1 MNLEEIV
8 DCMLL
13 NENDKEIQRTQT
25 EHRIKLVDFW
35 QVKNGDRV
43 LEVGCGQGDTTAV
56 LANAVGASGFVQ
68 GIDIAPRTYGAPF
81 TIGDATDHLQKSK
94 LGAQIDFK
102 LGTDILNG
110 DITFPEDAF
119 DVAVLSHASW
129 YFSSKSELTMMLE
142 LLSKWAKRVCYAEWD
157 TRITD
162 VKQTSHMLAVLTQSS
177 YEAFKQDRQ
186 SNIRTFITPIDMQE
200 IIQEHNWK
208 MGAETSIFSEK
219 MQDSRWEIGYV
230 KDFITKELEADLGL
244 PEKFKAFLL
253 SQSKLITLE
262 NSLPMASYCTSWQV
276 K

>member
-1 MNLEEIV
+1 M
-8 DCMLL
+8 
-13 NENDKEIQRTQT
+13 RQT
-25 EHRIKLVDFW
+25 I
-35 QVKNGDRV
+35 
-43 LEVGCGQGDTTAV
+43 
-56 LANAVGASGFVQ
+56 
-68 GIDIAPRTYGAPF
+68 
-81 TIGDATDHLQKSK
+81 LQKSK

-102 LGTDILNG
+102 LGTDILKG
-110 DITFPEDAF
+110 DITFPDNAF

-129 YFSSKSELTMMLE
+129 YFSSKSELTLMLE

-177 YEAFKQDRQ
+177 YEAFKQETQ

-262 NSLPMASYCTSWQV
+262 NSLPMASYCTSWQA

>member
-35 QVKNGDRV
+35 QVKKGDRV

-56 LANAVGASGFVQ
+56 LANAVGQDGFVQ
-68 GIDIAPRTYGAPF
+68 GIDIAPQNYGAPF
-81 TIGDATDHLQKSK
+81 TIGDATDHLKKSQ

-102 LGTDILNG
+102 LGTDILKG
-110 DITFPEDAF
+110 DITFLEKAF

-129 YFSSKSELTMMLE
+129 YFSSKEELIQMLV

-177 YEAFKQDRQ
+177 YEAFKQDTQ

-200 IIQEHNWK
+200 IIQSQNWK
-208 MGAETSIFSEK
+208 MGAETSVFSER
-219 MQDSRWEIGYV
+219 MQDSRWEISYV

-262 NSLPMASYCTSWQV
+262 NSLPMASYCTSWRAE
-276 K
+276 